1 MNLQLREGLFPT
13 LPRNPGDEDILE
25 AGAVL
30 PALRDDLIATW
41 QQGKSGLAEEEVV
54 QLRNWEMSLQPEDDK
69 MLTA

>member
-1 MNLQLREGLFPT
+1 M
-13 LPRNPGDEDILE
+13 E

-69 MLTA
+69 MLTE